1 MTTKQYLG
9 QIERLNRMI
18 ENKVIEVGQI
28 RSMACNIS
36 APIDKELVQS
46 SSSYDKI
53 GEKVARL
60 VDLENETDELIKS
73 FVEKRKHIISQI
85 DSIDRKEYYLVL
97 TYRYVQFM
105 DFKEIFLKMGISER
119 NMYYYYGQALKEFE
133 KKFGSEYMEN

>member
-36 APIDKELVQS
+36 APIDKERVQS

-133 KKFGSEYMEN
+133 KKFGSEYLEN

>member
-36 APIDKELVQS
+36 APIDKERVQS

-133 KKFGSEYMEN
+133 KKFGSEYLEK

>member
-18 ENKVIEVGQI
+18 ENKVIEVGRI

-36 APIDKELVQS
+36 APIDKERVQS

-133 KKFGSEYMEN
+133 KKFGSEYLEN

>member
-1 MTTKQYLG
+1 
-9 QIERLNRMI
+9 MI

-36 APIDKELVQS
+36 APIDKERVQS

>member
-9 QIERLNRMI
+9 QIERLNSMI

-28 RSMACNIS
+28 RSMAYNIS
-36 APIDKELVQS
+36 APIDKERVQS

-119 NMYYYYGQALKEFE
+119 NMYNYYGQALKEFE
-133 KKFGSEYMEN
+133 KKFGSEYLEN

>member
-36 APIDKELVQS
+36 APIDKDRVQS

>member
-36 APIDKELVQS
+36 APIDKERVQS

>member
-36 APIDKELVQS
+36 APIDKERVQS

-133 KKFGSEYMEN
+133 KKFGSEYLEI